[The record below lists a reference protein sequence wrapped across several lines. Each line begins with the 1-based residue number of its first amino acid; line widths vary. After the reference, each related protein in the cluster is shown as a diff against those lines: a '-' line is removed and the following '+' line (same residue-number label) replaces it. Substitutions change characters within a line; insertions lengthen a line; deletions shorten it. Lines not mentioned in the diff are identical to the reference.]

1 MGGREEAG
9 TLSFLLAGFL
19 LVGKEM
25 EEEARVAEESRSR
38 RRSLSSPIQLR
49 SAEATGGRRG
59 EGEDGIYGGDFSS
72 SLLRVVVGE
81 KKRPRRGDGVERL
94 INWRS
99 KHKSSE
105 IK

>member
-1 MGGREEAG
+1 MGGWEEAG
-9 TLSFLLAGFL
+9 TLSFLLAGFF
-19 LVGKEM
+19 LVGKE

-72 SLLRVVVGE
+72 SPSGGRRE
-81 KKRPRRGDGVERL
+81 EEAAPR
-94 INWRS
+94 
-99 KHKSSE
+99 
-105 IK
+105 